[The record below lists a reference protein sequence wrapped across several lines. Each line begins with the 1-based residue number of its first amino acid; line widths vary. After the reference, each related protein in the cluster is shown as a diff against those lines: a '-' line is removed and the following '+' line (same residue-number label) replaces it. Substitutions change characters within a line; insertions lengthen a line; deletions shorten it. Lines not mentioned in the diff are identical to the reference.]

1 MNIIKYNTT
10 LKASGKDYS
19 RIVFW
24 NRFIRNPIELILSW
38 TPAAISLVLL
48 ICGIYSSFLLILYAV
63 CWFYPIYIFAY
74 QFKSNVNYHLK
85 HRDPSEDAHCII
97 TLADNAIIADIPDH
111 NLTYTYEWD
120 QFTSIYNK
128 FGYYM
133 LFNKGRMIVMLCQKD
148 MTDDIKSMVPSFIK
162 EHVDRNICKLYF

>member
-148 MTDDIKSMVPSFIK
+148 MTDDIKSIVPSFIK